1 MATVRRKA
9 STALVLFWNAAALGT
24 LITKLPVA
32 MKMAANPVV
41 KPKPTPRAIP
51 MAALI
56 DTPAATPMAVAE
68 LAGGGPTPQVKQVH
82 EFSSP
87 QSLQSQKL
95 SLMKYTGISQ
105 PSLHRK
111 GTVVVELVDVELVDV
126 VLVEELLVV
135 VVVKLC
141 VVEEL

>member
-1 MATVRRKA
+1 
-9 STALVLFWNAAALGT
+9 
-24 LITKLPVA
+24 
-32 MKMAANPVV
+32 
-41 KPKPTPRAIP
+41 
-51 MAALI
+51 
-56 DTPAATPMAVAE
+56 MAVAE
-68 LAGGGPTPQVKQVH
+68 LPGGGPTPQVKQVH

-111 GTVVVELVDVELVDV
+111 GTVVVELVDV
-126 VLVEELLVV
+126 VLLEVLLVV